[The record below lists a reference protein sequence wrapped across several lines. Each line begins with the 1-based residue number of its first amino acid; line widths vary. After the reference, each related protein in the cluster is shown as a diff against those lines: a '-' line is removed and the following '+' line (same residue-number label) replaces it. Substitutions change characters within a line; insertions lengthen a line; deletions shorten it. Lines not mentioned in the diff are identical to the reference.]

1 MKKNNICRNPQFII
15 LVICVVGIVI
25 LVNCVLVP
33 WADMIHGRIEL
44 EPFLYKFLKVSLM
57 GILFGGMLGCF
68 MNIFYYLEKD
78 K

>member
-1 MKKNNICRNPQFII
+1 MKKKSICRNPPFII

-33 WADMIHGRIEL
+33 WADMIHGRIAF

-78 K
+78 N